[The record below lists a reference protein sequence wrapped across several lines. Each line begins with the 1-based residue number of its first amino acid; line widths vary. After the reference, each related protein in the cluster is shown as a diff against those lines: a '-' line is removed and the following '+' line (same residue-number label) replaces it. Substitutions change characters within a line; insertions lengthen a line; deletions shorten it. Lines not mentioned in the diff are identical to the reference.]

1 MHMKPS
7 DHKFV
12 RQWAETR
19 KMGRIKYAF
28 IHGIIFGLIL
38 FLFTGIYNLFEKP
51 FGEVFL
57 TLRSAIVC
65 LFWIVSGIIGYAVL
79 MWPVN
84 EYFFRR
90 KQESGFNSEI

>member
-1 MHMKPS
+1 MNPS
-7 DHKFV
+7 DQKFV
-12 RQWAETR
+12 RQWAVTR

-28 IHGIIFGLIL
+28 VHGIIFGLIL

-65 LFWIVSGIIGYAVL
+65 LFWMVSGIIGYAVL

-84 EYFFRR
+84 EYFFRKR
-90 KQESGFNSEI
+90 TEE